1 MPKRKHHSPADP
13 NVTAFRVVQA
23 ATENV
28 VIPDRL
34 VPVSE
39 ILASTVNSEKAS
51 SPITLEPQGNMQ
63 IDGSTP

>member
-39 ILASTVNSEKAS
+39 ILASSVSSEKES
-51 SPITLEPQGNMQ
+51 SPITWEPQGTIQ
-63 IDGSTP
+63 IDGSAP

>member
-1 MPKRKHHSPADP
+1 MLKRKHHSPADP

-34 VPVSE
+34 VPVGG
-39 ILASTVNSEKAS
+39 ILASGVKPEKES
-51 SPITLEPQGNMQ
+51 SPITLQLQGKLPP
-63 IDGSTP
+63 TR

>member
-1 MPKRKHHSPADP
+1 MLKRKHHSPADP

-34 VPVSE
+34 VPVGE
-39 ILASTVNSEKAS
+39 ILASGVKPKKES
-51 SPITLEPQGNMQ
+51 SPITSEPQRK
-63 IDGSTP
+63 TE

>member
-1 MPKRKHHSPADP
+1 MLKRKQLPPADP

-39 ILASTVNSEKAS
+39 ILASGAQPRETSCPNPTVPKVKR
-51 SPITLEPQGNMQ
+51 PPTR
-63 IDGSTP
+63 